1 MRYNGQVRAKK
12 HLGQHFLKDE
22 SIAERIANV
31 VPFEGVDKVLEVGP
45 GMGVMTKY
53 LLRMPHIETWVVE
66 IDRDSV
72 SYLKANYNVISARI
86 LEEDFL
92 KWNPSL
98 TFGDERFALI
108 GNFPY
113 NISSQIVFKVLENRD
128 QIPLFGGMFQK
139 EVAQR
144 LCAGP
149 GSKTYGILSVLCQA
163 YFDLTYDFTVPPEV

>member
-31 VPFEGVDKVLEVGP
+31 VPFDGVDKVLEVGP

-53 LLRMPHIETWVVE
+53 LLRMPHVETWVVE

-72 SYLKANYNVISARI
+72 SYLKANYNAISARI

-113 NISSQIVFKVLENRD
+113 NISSQIVFKS
-128 QIPLFGGMFQK
+128 QIK
-139 EVAQR
+139 
-144 LCAGP
+144 
-149 GSKTYGILSVLCQA
+149 
-163 YFDLTYDFTVPPEV
+163 